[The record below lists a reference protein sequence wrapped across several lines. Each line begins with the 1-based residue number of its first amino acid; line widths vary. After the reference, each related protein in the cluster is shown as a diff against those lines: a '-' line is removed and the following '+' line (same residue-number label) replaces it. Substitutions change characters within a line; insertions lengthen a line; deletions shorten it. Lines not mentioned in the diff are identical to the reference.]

1 MEVEVMKSEKND
13 LELSLDNVTI
23 AEIMR
28 VYLNKQNVEFAAWR
42 RDHLTEP
49 AILKVQSSGK
59 TAKKEIGDAI
69 SEIRKDLSKISS
81 LVKK

>member
-13 LELSLDNVTI
+13 LEISLDNITI
-23 AEIMR
+23 AEIIR
-28 VYLNKQNVEFAAWR
+28 VYLNKQDVEFAAWR

-69 SEIRKDLSKISS
+69 SEIKKDLAKVSA